1 MASDFLNKMASGRA
15 AKIDK
20 EYGAGSY
27 GSSAWLE
34 KPAAPSKSPSSGTGK
49 KKKNKILEWLD
60 NHMAGDAAGDFGWD
74 VGKQT
79 RDFNAALAEMN
90 TPDPIKPLSITAR
103 TSSDYSSQTRGQ
115 LRNSDTIAQEAFS
128 YFQAHPDVKVDSR
141 TIDGWLHDNDYSGD
155 AAKEFKAYLKKYGA
169 GYSPL
174 ADKDTRANT
183 FNTDDRQNKIA
194 ENVMYKNFNQEAADA
209 LLKDVDALTE
219 AISKSFNT
227 DRYQTAD
234 ERAATAHNIDSLQE
248 CLRRLT
254 AMGYDTS
261 EMLGEM
267 DNLYGDNSKLDE
279 FYRQFTGAEQFAE
292 WTDAQN
298 GKVHNVGK
306 LLVGTVHQGLE
317 GWANGIYNLLDMVAG
332 GNEGWAQEVWYMLGM
347 DAITGM
353 DDNIIH
359 HLKNVSDAEAQSVAE
374 HYATNAS
381 ATKLSQAINE
391 YGTATIRMVPDFI
404 TMLLTAGTSAAAT
417 GTAGVST
424 VARTGGLAAY
434 SDIAMA
440 GNRMTEASA
449 ILKSAAQD
457 MAHSPAAITSF
468 VQITGD
474 SYKEALDNGSSR
486 GEAEA
491 YALMNGF
498 LGTLIEV
505 GGADEALGGIQK
517 HLPKAVR
524 ETVANPKVSRILETF
539 GQSLGEGVEEVEQG
553 VLGRLLYSEIT
564 GTPVELFSTEN
575 EDALINPNV
584 MVKDAL
590 GGIIVGGVMTA
601 GSLGTAAAVHA
612 VDTKIKTAQI
622 GDALKGRVFDTMQS
636 LVVGTTYNKES
647 ETYKKAQ
654 SIYSKLEAADNVADA
669 YKKIKAKDIVE
680 LRQLMETERE
690 EYGPTA
696 QTEAD
701 AAALTQAIHP
711 EATVLSGTAGSLV
724 EAGLSVEQAQKS
736 AEVIDALARGES
748 VGSNQINKVFLRPDS
763 GAARAAFTEATGIEV
778 PTGTS
783 SELRAFFK
791 SVPERI
797 KANAQSAQQIVDQ
810 AREQQA
816 QVEEPA
822 AEAAP
827 TAVAPTAVAPE
838 SPAVAM
844 PIPPAA
850 QAAQPTAEA
859 PAAETTAPAATPMPT
874 AAQAAAAKVKP
885 RKKARTPAAKTRTD
899 EVTQRTVELKNGE
912 RLDRDRFHTMMRN
925 AIREVE
931 GETEVTEDELDQM
944 FEEALKLNAE
954 AGPLDAELIE
964 LGENGGSKLSL
975 GMLETL
981 RDRTAVGPEAEL
993 IKLQQHIFTETER
1006 MITRFVTDTVTKY
1019 GGVKHV
1025 VIDNTLE
1032 EEANGM
1038 IQGDTMYLNP
1048 GIITNESAL
1057 QMVIGHE
1064 YFHRSLA
1071 GKSTDKARHNA
1082 IDEVIDTYKDMA
1094 QRGMLSA
1101 KLERQVKGL
1110 DAKIEETRQLYH
1122 DFLINKENP
1131 STGKQYTEDE
1141 LTKMLDDYYI
1151 KEEIACDWMGIAFES
1166 SNTLARMA
1174 GVKPSVA
1181 TRLVR
1186 TIHDLVDSVFGDELT
1201 KDEIELEHTMK
1212 ALSDELLRGLEAAAK
1227 GEAETTGPRYAIPA
1241 KGQAPTQMGPTE
1253 ADVADASVI
1262 TDPEG
1267 PVTTAVRDVHDAV
1280 KKFSLSSLAQ
1290 ASGFVAKQDEET
1302 GEVWF
1307 ERNGERVDTVTVED
1321 IDNSPIGAL
1330 IDYSRDIGDF
1340 GSNRKAARQM
1350 ADEQKQFFAD
1360 FCTMAATT
1368 RDFQFAGSALFTAL
1382 KSNSDAQYRTTYD
1395 FPSICTKTQA
1405 VIDVMS
1411 KAMVEK
1417 AKANAEKGTYEG
1429 GLTPEEIEYC
1439 YYQVHFDGNP
1449 VPCPECYVFSR
1460 WVGIGSLLDNIWNYQ
1475 NVYAEMSVDA
1485 VEAEYQ
1491 AMLSEMDAYAKA
1503 NDINLGRAKGS
1514 LAKKYSKT
1522 YEDLKE
1528 KIEKADNQGEKVK
1541 DTDRQALRLME
1552 LKMNTVKAMTWI
1564 DKVYFGGKAHTKA
1577 SPRRFVPVDVLFNLN
1592 DGNTFATDYP
1602 EAWGFRCTQGAG
1614 YGKAIAPYAEAVVG
1628 EGILGTANTNATLK
1642 SKKDGT
1648 LVNPFIDSSKIDLND
1663 KNKAGRTK
1671 KLESAR
1677 KKQLTQAFIGGQ
1689 RFSSTS
1695 DARFENATDFLI
1707 AALEVQAM
1715 HGMVQVYTKVPGA
1728 VPVYDRW
1735 GFSSNMS
1742 LMPKGSGLD
1751 SQGRPVD
1758 TSVGGMNPQ
1767 VARELRDE
1775 YEYQGTI
1782 TIGLNDNHIR
1792 KLFNQT
1798 WRDFIIPYHA
1808 SGGKAELVASFRS
1821 IQDDGDVN
1829 NVHSTDYTRVQG
1841 EKVLSDEVLRWQGK
1855 SDKEIERIHAN
1866 RAARLAILTG
1876 KGTVDMSVVNK
1887 NPYLKELYS
1896 RLHGKW
1902 KGVQLTKGVC
1912 EKQIFPNEYWD
1923 ESVSYEDS
1931 KKITTDYLAYC
1942 ESLGMLH
1949 KFSGMV
1955 PSNGKLISIKGY
1967 DENGARVPLT
1977 DLAYKYDKEGNKT
1990 EEVED
1995 YFWKVLTDRRMF
2007 GNQGQYL
2014 PQRFVN
2020 LTGTTTAEMMDFGTA
2035 NRFGER
2041 AGRQY
2046 DPTKAAQTAEVV
2058 AQNIV
2063 NGTVPE
2069 LKNSPLRA
2077 AAEKKAKKGGKK
2089 YSLSD
2094 FKPKANT
2101 EGMTAIS
2108 EAIMHI
2114 EEIKRF
2120 TGKEFVDIYKKYP
2133 AVNFI
2138 ERFIVGDPTVAG
2150 DLKMSIEGADYIA
2163 LDKLKYYP
2171 VHALPPSFRK
2181 AHRGAITKYNK
2192 VLNEAIEN
2200 AFHADKPIVGRD
2212 LGIKSREVSLTR
2224 LEELFN
2230 ELNADG
2236 ETAALA
2242 RKVFSFA
2249 QEHPEIAREIKF
2261 KRIGSDP
2268 FDRRTMGLQFG
2279 DKVRYDTTYFNSP
2292 YFTDQKKAGTI
2303 LHELIHASTVYALE
2317 GYNLG
2322 WYMDNPP
2329 LEDACKAIYDVY
2341 REIQHAPEMVN
2352 ADGKRFYG
2360 CTNAKEMVAELAD
2373 PEFRLALKKKNLWER
2388 LVDAIKRLLGIEP
2401 GNAYDAVNRAFDQLL
2416 ENYDYG
2422 LERRYIRAAMNS
2434 GSRYNNFSEVET
2446 ETTAAEEEIF
2456 DAGTRYSLRT
2466 EAPPKKTQWGFKLMT
2481 VDADGKP
2488 HAMFID
2494 SEMPYEI
2501 GEWYNADSPN
2511 LDDLKDLEPGFTYLI
2526 GEDGKIVEDGLDFTD
2541 GRGRPQHIE
2550 GRYPILHDGKPKL
2563 PPKGAVKAATG
2574 IGARWMRIDM
2584 YSANQQHMSPTN
2596 DGKRYS
2602 NVGIGG
2608 GGSVSTFAIR
2618 PGIHAVDIP
2627 SMAHIGAEN
2636 EQGEIDRRRPD
2647 QRWFLIEYPVDRD
2660 YNQEAFG
2667 NRTKDIRNHLPT
2679 DGWYSFQTNSGAE
2692 KRQHWFITGA
2702 MKIVGAVSEKDVR
2715 AYTESKGF
2723 EQDLEWKDGKV
2734 YDDAADTIDLM
2745 KYAEEHQDTRTPSKA
2760 EMREKIEAGRKG
2772 DKKYSLGD
2780 GYVESGN
2787 SARMTNDRIDYL
2799 IDDSGAGRKKDYA
2812 QMWITSINPTD
2823 FINLTTGKIQDREL
2837 FDKYPGDYGTTVDEY
2852 DFIDGLKKNMRQT
2865 PYLNIDAYGNVI
2877 GHEGRHRMRALERKG
2892 ITSAEIVVRFYD
2904 EGSLIKNVN
2913 VVNGRLETLDTAIVT
2928 NQMGTGQTATLTN
2941 LIPVNLDHKEEIL
2954 QSYGEGRAAEGDI
2967 RYSLKSDLDSD
2978 YLELAK
2984 DPESNREQLQ
2994 AMVDEAA
3001 KKAGYTEQVF
3011 HGTGNQF
3018 NVFKRDINGI
3028 YTTDNEAVAGTYG
3041 SRVLR
3046 LYGKK
3051 GNKVLRIDAHNAPH
3065 FSIGKEYIPLDF
3077 SDYPLLRGK
3086 DNYRTDDITKIANVE
3101 GYDVV
3106 VITNVYDTSSAI
3118 ANIEGD
3124 GFATDI
3130 VYFDPNQIKSAD
3142 PVTYDD
3148 AGNVIPLSERFN
3160 PENADIRYSL
3170 KQEPRKDLSDEP
3182 QVFNNSVDY
3191 FGGKLS
3197 EGQAEYF
3204 ADSMVRIGGKLLPV
3218 YHGTPEEFN
3227 IFERGVVQNHA
3238 TGPVGFHW
3246 AAFDKEYAREY
3257 SGDDREPIKGYLN
3270 ITNILEIGSID
3281 NYTNYDR
3288 TAAELAKKIG
3298 VSKETID
3305 QQMDDN
3311 YYDYLWQLTGSK
3323 WFMDRVIELGYDGV
3337 LAYESGLKT
3346 FGFIDSNQFKRADNL
3361 NPTADPDIRY
3371 SLKQGEKPTA
3381 ETKRTVLTGSS
3392 VGTILSRVR
3401 GNTFAYSKFFN
3412 ETELMMQGLREEDMT
3427 YNPVSEAESMRQA
3440 ESRLRADYAGEK
3452 KNLGA
3457 AGKAWSGA
3465 DLDTAMGI
3473 LSNELAK
3480 ARATDSEKSYDEVVR
3495 WAQMIRLKGTQAGQ
3509 MIQAFAKYTR
3519 TPEGVLVRAVDD
3531 LDKTNLDKDQKKELL
3546 NKVRDF
3552 ANTLSAIKDGDK
3564 AGLIEIILRQAKQR
3578 NTKVS
3583 SATRKALENQ
3593 DFTYLYNTAVTQLD
3607 QITKDYISASAG
3619 KKIATYQTIAHL
3631 LNLRTAGR
3639 NVISNTVFNFIDT
3652 VANNIAV
3659 VPDLM
3664 MSIISGKR
3672 TVGLESSLT
3681 KSARE
3686 GAKAGRAK
3694 AQIEIALDVAPDDS
3708 RDKYGTARRTWKMVG
3723 NPGAKV
3729 MSSLEKAMGF
3739 ELNYTDESAKGRIR
3753 GMVMQSLKPFVEKG
3767 WMTVEEAESLAEQEA
3782 LYRTFQDDTLLSQF
3796 MGDMK
3801 KAFNVFGFGGQRST
3815 EYEDQIARG
3824 NKVKR
3829 AIDKNTHDFGLGDI
3843 VLKYTQVPGALLTRA
3858 FEYSPVGAAKALRN
3872 IGLFVSSKHALNQQA
3887 KAAQQTIEKYREAA
3901 EAGDAVAQ
3909 EMIRRAEAKLR
3920 KAEIKLTRDQRM
3932 AALQMS
3938 RAFTGTGLITLFAM
3952 AALKGVMSRADDEGD
3967 ADAKSLLDS
3976 QGISGTQLNLDA
3988 LVRMMNGESTEWRE
4002 GDVLAA
4008 VDFLEPLNSL
4018 MTMGAMVAKSDE
4030 CQSVWDMY
4038 KNPDLLFN
4046 RGAANALYYSIGE
4059 LSVMQTLQTIQ
4070 NSAQYYD
4077 PDSGIPQWLTI
4088 AIDVARGSA
4097 TGFIPGPVRQL
4108 GQAMDPYYRDS
4119 YSSKDI
4125 GDRFRDSIWGALPG
4139 ARETLPIKQTPLGED
4154 KMQEEQPLRAINAF
4168 LMPGSL
4174 RTYRET
4180 AMTKELERVY
4190 EASGVTN
4197 IFPDRNAPYKVK
4209 VPDSEY
4215 ELDTAARRQYQL
4227 TRGNEYIQAVGA
4239 MMNSDAYKSADAVT
4253 QGELLA
4259 KAKSFANYLAKK
4271 EVDGANGGSYTDA
4284 EMENYIAARDA
4295 TGMSIADYYQARGPL
4310 SDIKSDKKP
4319 DGKIIRDSRKP
4330 KVIDYIN
4337 GLGYLTPEQK
4347 TYIFAHEYSSY
4358 LNDDGSYK
4366 NTIYELP
4373 WN

>member
-1 MASDFLNKMASGRA
+1 MATYNELKSKYL
-15 AKIDK
+15 DK
-20 EYGAGSY
+20 GVESEKSEAYGKSWPGTSITK
-27 GSSAWLE
+27 ST
-34 KPAAPSKSPSSGTGK
+34 PSKSSSSGAGK
-49 KKKNKILEWLD
+49 KKKNKLLEWLD

-74 VGKQT
+74 MGEQT
-79 RDFNAALAEMN
+79 RNFNAALAEMN

-267 DNLYGDNSKLDE
+267 DNLYGDNSKVDE

-292 WTDAQN
+292 WADAQN
-298 GKVHNVGK
+298 GKVHSVGK
-306 LLVGTVHQGLE
+306 LLGGIVHQGLE

-359 HLKNVSDAEAQSVAE
+359 HMKNVSDAEAQSVAE

-404 TMLLTAGTSAAAT
+404 TMFLTAGTSAAAT
-417 GTAGVST
+417 GIEGVST

-434 SDIAMA
+434 SDIATA

-539 GQSLGEGVEEVEQG
+539 GQSLSEGKEEVEQG

-736 AEVIDALARGES
+736 AEVIEALARGES
-748 VGSNQINKVFLRPDS
+748 VSSNQINKVFLRPDS

-783 SELRAFFK
+783 SDLRAFFK

-810 AREQQA
+810 AREQQS

-850 QAAQPTAEA
+850 QAAQPTAEV
-859 PAAETTAPAATPMPT
+859 PAAETTTPAATPIPT

-885 RKKARTPAAKTRTD
+885 RKKARTPAAKTRTA
-899 EVTQRTVELKNGE
+899 EVTQRTVELKTGE

-1141 LTKMLDDYYI
+1141 LTEMLDDYYI

-1186 TIHDLVDSVFGDELT
+1186 TIRDLVDSVFGDELT
-1201 KDEIELEHTMK
+1201 KDEIELERTMK

-1241 KGQAPTQMGPTE
+1241 KGQTPTQMGPTE
-1253 ADVADASVI
+1253 ADAADASVI

-1340 GSNRKAARQM
+1340 GTNRKAARQM

-1460 WVGIGSLLDNIWNYQ
+1460 WVGIGGLLDNIWNYQ
-1475 NVYAEMSVDA
+1475 NVYAEMPVDA

-1514 LAKKYSKT
+1514 LAKKYSKK

-1577 SPRRFVPVDVLFNLN
+1577 SPRRFVPADVLFNLN

-1728 VPVYDRW
+1728 VPVYDKW

-1821 IQDDGDVN
+1821 IQDNGDVN

-1866 RAARLAILTG
+1866 REARLAILTG

-1902 KGVQLTKGVC
+1902 KGVQLTRGVC

-1942 ESLGMLH
+1942 DSLGMLH

-1955 PSNGKLISIKGY
+1955 PSNGKLITIKGY

-2020 LTGTTTAEMMDFGTA
+2020 LTGTTTAEMMDFGTT

-2077 AAEKKAKKGGKK
+2077 AAEKKAKKDDKK

-2114 EEIKRF
+2114 EEINRF

-2138 ERFIVGDPTVAG
+2138 ERFIDGDPAVAR

-2171 VHALPPSFRK
+2171 VHALPSGFRK

-2192 VLNEAIEN
+2192 IFNEAIEN

-2212 LGIKSREVSLTR
+2212 LGIKSGEVSLNR

-2230 ELNADG
+2230 ELNSND
-2236 ETAALA
+2236 EIEELA
-2242 RKVFSFA
+2242 RKVFNFVR
-2249 QEHPEIAREIKF
+2249 ENPEIARNIKF

-2279 DKVRYDTTYFNSP
+2279 DKVRYDTTFFNSP
-2292 YFTDQKKAGTI
+2292 YLTDQKKAGII

-2360 CTNAKEMVAELAD
+2360 CTNAKEMVAELAN

-2434 GSRYNNFSEVET
+2434 GSRYNNFSEVEA

-2913 VVNGRLETLDTAIVT
+2913 AVNGRLETLDTAVFT

-2954 QSYGEGRAAEGDI
+2954 QSYGEGHAAEGDI

-2984 DPESNREQLQ
+2984 DPEANREQLQ

-3001 KKAGYTEQVF
+3001 KKAGYLTKGK
-3011 HGTGNQF
+3011 HGTTQKFTVF
-3018 NVFKRDINGI
+3018 NTNKSSKDNAFGRGIYLTNDEADARGYAGTNGIWTADLTNNVDAYARDIADSKYDEEEDYSDWIDEYNSAWDEKSAQIARDG
-3028 YTTDNEAVAGTYG
+3028 
-3041 SRVLR
+3041 RVLSLYAKLNSPFTITDSNTISLETAKAIINAMDVPAFYKSDYLYDVER
-3046 LYGKK
+3046 LSDEN
-3051 GNKVLRIDAHNAPH
+3051 GNVPV
-3065 FSIGKEYIPLDF
+3065 YDF
-3077 SDYPLLRGK
+3077 SDGNWSKYLSQALRSL
-3086 DNYRTDDITKIANVE
+3086 
-3101 GYDVV
+3101 GYDGIVDETV
-3106 VITNVYDTSSAI
+3106 NLKFRLFKGTVHTIVFDATNV
-3118 ANIEGD
+3118 
-3124 GFATDI
+3124 
-3130 VYFDPNQIKSAD
+3130 KSAD

-3148 AGNVIPLSERFN
+3148 AGNVIPLSERFS
-3160 PENADIRYSL
+3160 PEND
-3170 KQEPRKDLSDEP
+3170 
-3182 QVFNNSVDY
+3182 
-3191 FGGKLS
+3191 
-3197 EGQAEYF
+3197 
-3204 ADSMVRIGGKLLPV
+3204 
-3218 YHGTPEEFN
+3218 
-3227 IFERGVVQNHA
+3227 
-3238 TGPVGFHW
+3238 
-3246 AAFDKEYAREY
+3246 
-3257 SGDDREPIKGYLN
+3257 
-3270 ITNILEIGSID
+3270 
-3281 NYTNYDR
+3281 
-3288 TAAELAKKIG
+3288 
-3298 VSKETID
+3298 
-3305 QQMDDN
+3305 
-3311 YYDYLWQLTGSK
+3311 
-3323 WFMDRVIELGYDGV
+3323 
-3337 LAYESGLKT
+3337 
-3346 FGFIDSNQFKRADNL
+3346 
-3361 NPTADPDIRY
+3361 DIRY

-3583 SATRKALENQ
+3583 SATRKALEKQ
-3593 DFTYLYNTAVTQLD
+3593 EFTYLYNTAITQLD

-3619 KKIATYQTIAHL
+3619 KKIATYQTISHL

-3664 MSIISGKR
+3664 MSIITGKR

-3694 AQIEIALDVAPDDS
+3694 AQIEIALDVAPDNS

-3782 LYRTFQDDTLLSQF
+3782 LYRTFQDDTLLSRF

-3824 NKVKR
+3824 NKVER

-3872 IGLFVSSKHALNQQA
+3872 IGLFVSSKHALNQQT
-3887 KAAQQTIEKYREAA
+3887 KAAQQTIDKYREAA

-3952 AALKGVMSRADDEGD
+3952 AALTGVMSRADDEGD

-3988 LVRMMNGESTEWRE
+3988 LVRMMSGESTEWRE

-4190 EASGVTN
+4190 EASGATN
-4197 IFPDRNAPYKVK
+4197 IFPDRNAPYKVN
-4209 VPDSEY
+4209 VPGSEY

-4227 TRGNEYIQAVGA
+4227 TRGNEYTQAVGA

-4319 DGKIIRDSRKP
+4319 DGKTIRDSRKP

-4337 GLGYLTPEQK
+4337 GLDYLTPEQK
-4347 TYIFAHEYSSY
+4347 TYIFVQEYSSY

>member
-1 MASDFLNKMASGRA
+1 
-15 AKIDK
+15 
-20 EYGAGSY
+20 
-27 GSSAWLE
+27 
-34 KPAAPSKSPSSGTGK
+34 
-49 KKKNKILEWLD
+49 
-60 NHMAGDAAGDFGWD
+60 
-74 VGKQT
+74 
-79 RDFNAALAEMN
+79 
-90 TPDPIKPLSITAR
+90 
-103 TSSDYSSQTRGQ
+103 
-115 LRNSDTIAQEAFS
+115 
-128 YFQAHPDVKVDSR
+128 
-141 TIDGWLHDNDYSGD
+141 
-155 AAKEFKAYLKKYGA
+155 
-169 GYSPL
+169 
-174 ADKDTRANT
+174 
-183 FNTDDRQNKIA
+183 
-194 ENVMYKNFNQEAADA
+194 
-209 LLKDVDALTE
+209 
-219 AISKSFNT
+219 
-227 DRYQTAD
+227 
-234 ERAATAHNIDSLQE
+234 
-248 CLRRLT
+248 
-254 AMGYDTS
+254 
-261 EMLGEM
+261 
-267 DNLYGDNSKLDE
+267 
-279 FYRQFTGAEQFAE
+279 
-292 WTDAQN
+292 
-298 GKVHNVGK
+298 
-306 LLVGTVHQGLE
+306 
-317 GWANGIYNLLDMVAG
+317 
-332 GNEGWAQEVWYMLGM
+332 
-347 DAITGM
+347 
-353 DDNIIH
+353 
-359 HLKNVSDAEAQSVAE
+359 
-374 HYATNAS
+374 
-381 ATKLSQAINE
+381 
-391 YGTATIRMVPDFI
+391 
-404 TMLLTAGTSAAAT
+404 
-417 GTAGVST
+417 
-424 VARTGGLAAY
+424 
-434 SDIAMA
+434 
-440 GNRMTEASA
+440 
-449 ILKSAAQD
+449 
-457 MAHSPAAITSF
+457 
-468 VQITGD
+468 
-474 SYKEALDNGSSR
+474 
-486 GEAEA
+486 
-491 YALMNGF
+491 
-498 LGTLIEV
+498 
-505 GGADEALGGIQK
+505 
-517 HLPKAVR
+517 
-524 ETVANPKVSRILETF
+524 
-539 GQSLGEGVEEVEQG
+539 
-553 VLGRLLYSEIT
+553 
-564 GTPVELFSTEN
+564 
-575 EDALINPNV
+575 
-584 MVKDAL
+584 
-590 GGIIVGGVMTA
+590 
-601 GSLGTAAAVHA
+601 
-612 VDTKIKTAQI
+612 
-622 GDALKGRVFDTMQS
+622 
-636 LVVGTTYNKES
+636 
-647 ETYKKAQ
+647 
-654 SIYSKLEAADNVADA
+654 
-669 YKKIKAKDIVE
+669 
-680 LRQLMETERE
+680 METERE

-748 VGSNQINKVFLRPDS
+748 VSSNQINKVFLRPDS

-783 SELRAFFK
+783 SDLRAFFK

-810 AREQQA
+810 AREQQS

-859 PAAETTAPAATPMPT
+859 PAAETTTPTATPMPT

-885 RKKARTPAAKTRTD
+885 RKKARTPAAKTRTA

-912 RLDRDRFHTMMRN
+912 RLDRDHFHTMMRN

-1110 DAKIEETRQLYH
+1110 DAKVEETRQLYH

-1141 LTKMLDDYYI
+1141 LTEMLDDYYI

-1186 TIHDLVDSVFGDELT
+1186 TIRDLVDSVFGDELT
-1201 KDEIELEHTMK
+1201 KDEIELERTMK

-1241 KGQAPTQMGPTE
+1241 KGQTPTQMGPTE
-1253 ADVADASVI
+1253 ADAADASVI

-1340 GSNRKAARQM
+1340 GTNRKAARQM

-1460 WVGIGSLLDNIWNYQ
+1460 WVGIGGLLDNIWNYQ
-1475 NVYAEMSVDA
+1475 NVYAEMPVDA

-1514 LAKKYSKT
+1514 LAKKYSKK

-1577 SPRRFVPVDVLFNLN
+1577 SPRRFVPADVLFNLN

-1751 SQGRPVD
+1751 AQGRPVD

-1821 IQDDGDVN
+1821 IQDNGDVN

-1866 RAARLAILTG
+1866 RKARLAILTG

-1902 KGVQLTKGVC
+1902 KGVQLTRGVC

-1955 PSNGKLISIKGY
+1955 PSNGKLITIKGY

-2020 LTGTTTAEMMDFGTA
+2020 LTGTTTAEMMDFGTT

-2077 AAEKKAKKGGKK
+2077 AAEKKAKKDDKK

-2138 ERFIVGDPTVAG
+2138 ERFIDGDPAVAK

-2212 LGIKSREVSLTR
+2212 LGIKSGEVSLNR

-2230 ELNADG
+2230 ELNSND
-2236 ETAALA
+2236 EIEELA
-2242 RKVFSFA
+2242 RKVFNFVR
-2249 QEHPEIAREIKF
+2249 ENPEIARNIKF

-2268 FDRRTMGLQFG
+2268 FDRRTMGVQFG
-2279 DKVRYDTTYFNSP
+2279 DKVRYDTTFFNSP
-2292 YFTDQKKAGTI
+2292 YLTDQQKAGTI
-2303 LHELIHASTVYALE
+2303 LHELIHASSVYALT
-2317 GYNLG
+2317 GYDRG
-2322 WYMDNPP
+2322 WYLDNPP

-2341 REIQHAPEMVN
+2341 REIQDAPEMVD
-2352 ADGKRFYG
+2352 AAGKRFYG
-2360 CTNAKEMVAELAD
+2360 CTNAKEMVAELAN

-2416 ENYDYG
+2416 ENYDYD

-2446 ETTAAEEEIF
+2446 ETTTAEEEIF

-2636 EQGEIDRRRPD
+2636 EQGKIDRRRPD

-2702 MKIVGAVSEKDVR
+2702 MKIVGAVSEKDMR

-2780 GYVESGN
+2780 GYVASGN

-2892 ITSAEIVVRFYD
+2892 ITSAEIVVKFYD

-2913 VVNGRLETLDTAIVT
+2913 VVNGRLETLDTAIFT

-2954 QSYGEGRAAEGDI
+2954 RSYGEGHAAEGDI
-2967 RYSLKSDLDSD
+2967 RYSLRNTPLTTTDEQKNNTTDGDVETVIDLSENQKLIDRIGTARGSERYNIIREYILEELAEQPITLSDGRKAVVDKSDAKHIAARSWDKKTAEISQIKKIVETAKLVAEEESSKNDKFSYYYYYEAKVKYGDDVISVFVNVGVGKNDKANHIYDITQNLRDTARLVDGGRLSKSIALSNGVSYINIPQTSEKGNTKFSIQDSD
-2978 YLELAK
+2978 
-2984 DPESNREQLQ
+2984 
-2994 AMVDEAA
+2994 
-3001 KKAGYTEQVF
+3001 
-3011 HGTGNQF
+3011 GN
-3018 NVFKRDINGI
+3018 
-3028 YTTDNEAVAGTYG
+3028 E
-3041 SRVLR
+3041 
-3046 LYGKK
+3046 
-3051 GNKVLRIDAHNAPH
+3051 
-3065 FSIGKEYIPLDF
+3065 
-3077 SDYPLLRGK
+3077 
-3086 DNYRTDDITKIANVE
+3086 
-3101 GYDVV
+3101 
-3106 VITNVYDTSSAI
+3106 
-3118 ANIEGD
+3118 
-3124 GFATDI
+3124 
-3130 VYFDPNQIKSAD
+3130 
-3142 PVTYDD
+3142 
-3148 AGNVIPLSERFN
+3148 LSEAQQEFFKDSKVRDKN
-3160 PENADIRYSL
+3160 GRLL
-3170 KQEPRKDLSDEP
+3170 KL
-3182 QVFNNSVDY
+3182 
-3191 FGGKLS
+3191 
-3197 EGQAEYF
+3197 
-3204 ADSMVRIGGKLLPV
+3204 
-3218 YHGTPEEFN
+3218 YHGTPSFGFSVFN
-3227 IFERGVVQNHA
+3227 TENMIFMSDSIDLAESYSDTPEVRSLFTEAQRIDPRTASIEDVLQ
-3238 TGPVGFHW
+3238 
-3246 AAFDKEYAREY
+3246 EYAKLTGEDYRKLAADEVSKKVESVESAAEEKKAALIQLCDRFASFDFNNPAIKELGLTEQDGLILSELSQELKTTDTIRETQAALSDFRGPQM
-3257 SGDDREPIKGYLN
+3257 SGLSDFAKSLIEG
-3270 ITNILEIGSID
+3270 EIYRYNSA
-3281 NYTNYDR
+3281 TANYDFYKHWVARAANGDAYVTYGDHYASADSIRDSLTAEMEGGNGNYALYANIKKPYIMDCEGENWTDIR
-3288 TAAELAKKIG
+3288 TPRKILQWISENG
-3298 VSKETID
+3298 YSKTYENSTPYGIAIWA
-3305 QQMDDN
+3305 QAH
-3311 YYDYLWQLTGSK
+3311 
-3323 WFMDRVIELGYDGV
+3323 GYDGV
-3337 LAYESGLKT
+3337 ILEDISDSGSYGAWT
-3346 FGFIDSNQFKRADNL
+3346 DEPVTEVIAFNANQVKDVNNL

-3531 LDKTNLDKDQKKELL
+3531 LDKANLDKDQKKELL

-3583 SATRKALENQ
+3583 SATRKALEKQ

-3631 LNLRTAGR
+3631 LNLRTAER
-3639 NVISNTVFNFIDT
+3639 NVISNAVFNFVDT

-3782 LYRTFQDDTLLSQF
+3782 LYRTFQDDTLLSRF

-3824 NKVKR
+3824 NKVER

-3901 EAGDAVAQ
+3901 EAGGAVAQ

-3967 ADAKSLLDS
+3967 ADAKSLLNS

-3988 LVRMMNGESTEWRE
+3988 LVRMMSGESTEWRE

-4174 RTYRET
+4174 RTYHET

-4190 EASGVTN
+4190 EASGATN
-4197 IFPDRNAPYKVK
+4197 IFPDRNAPYKVD
-4209 VPDSEY
+4209 VPGSEY

-4227 TRGNEYIQAVGA
+4227 TRGNEYTQAVGA

-4253 QGELLA
+4253 QAELLA

-4319 DGKIIRDSRKP
+4319 DGKTIRDSRKP

>member
-1 MASDFLNKMASGRA
+1 MASDFLNKMASDRA

-34 KPAAPSKSPSSGTGK
+34 KPAAPSKSSSSGAGK
-49 KKKNKILEWLD
+49 KKKNKLLEWLD

-74 VGKQT
+74 VGEQT
-79 RDFNAALAEMN
+79 RNFNAALAEMN
-90 TPDPIKPLSITAR
+90 TPDPIKPLPITAR
-103 TSSDYSSQTRGQ
+103 ASSDYSSQTRGQ

-267 DNLYGDNSKLDE
+267 DSLYGDNSKLDE

-306 LLVGTVHQGLE
+306 LFVGAAHQGLE

-359 HLKNVSDAEAQSVAE
+359 HLKNVSDAEAQSAAE
-374 HYATNAS
+374 YYATNAS

-391 YGTATIRMVPDFI
+391 YGTAAFRMVPDFI
-404 TMLLTAGTSAAAT
+404 TMFLTAGTSAAAT
-417 GTAGVST
+417 GIEGVST

-434 SDIAMA
+434 SDIATA
-440 GNRMTEASA
+440 GNRMTEATA

-524 ETVANPKVSRILETF
+524 ETVANPKVSGILKTF
-539 GQSLGEGVEEVEQG
+539 GQSLSEGKEEVEQG

-590 GGIIVGGVMTA
+590 GGLIVGGVMTA

-622 GDALKGRVFDTMQS
+622 GDALKGKVFDTMQS

-736 AEVIDALARGES
+736 AEVIEALARGES
-748 VGSNQINKVFLRPDS
+748 VSSNQINKVFLRPDS

-783 SELRAFFK
+783 SDLRAFFK

-827 TAVAPTAVAPE
+827 TAVAPE

-859 PAAETTAPAATPMPT
+859 PAAETTTPAATPIPT

-885 RKKARTPAAKTRTD
+885 RKKARTPAAKTRTA

-1071 GKSTDKARHNA
+1071 GKSTDKARHDA

-1122 DFLINKENP
+1122 DFLISKENP

-1141 LTKMLDDYYI
+1141 LTEMLDDYYI

-1186 TIHDLVDSVFGDELT
+1186 TIRDLVDSVFGDELT
-1201 KDEIELEHTMK
+1201 KDEIELERTMK

-1241 KGQAPTQMGPTE
+1241 KGQTPTQMGPTE
-1253 ADVADASVI
+1253 ADAADASVI

-1340 GSNRKAARQM
+1340 GTNRKAARQM

-1460 WVGIGSLLDNIWNYQ
+1460 WVGIGGLLDNIWNYQ
-1475 NVYAEMSVDA
+1475 NVYAEMPVDA

-1514 LAKKYSKT
+1514 LAKKYSKK

-1577 SPRRFVPVDVLFNLN
+1577 SPRRFVPADVLFNLN

-1751 SQGRPVD
+1751 AQGRPVD

-1821 IQDDGDVN
+1821 IQDNGDVN

-1866 RAARLAILTG
+1866 REARLAILTG

-1902 KGVQLTKGVC
+1902 KGVQLTRGVC

-1955 PSNGKLISIKGY
+1955 PSNGKLIIIKGY

-2020 LTGTTTAEMMDFGTA
+2020 LTGTTTAEMMDFGTT

-2077 AAEKKAKKGGKK
+2077 AAEKKAKKDDKK

-2114 EEIKRF
+2114 EEINRF

-2138 ERFIVGDPTVAG
+2138 ERFIAGDPTVVR

-2171 VHALPPSFRK
+2171 VHALPSSFRK

-2192 VLNEAIEN
+2192 IFNEAIEN

-2212 LGIKSREVSLTR
+2212 LGIKSGEVSLTR

-2230 ELNADG
+2230 ELNSND
-2236 ETAALA
+2236 EIEELA
-2242 RKVFSFA
+2242 RKVFNFVR
-2249 QEHPEIAREIKF
+2249 ENPEIARNIKF

-2292 YFTDQKKAGTI
+2292 YLTDQKKAGTI

-2341 REIQHAPEMVN
+2341 SEIQDAPEMVN

-2360 CTNAKEMVAELAD
+2360 CTNAKEMVAELAN

-2526 GEDGKIVEDGLDFTD
+2526 GEDGKIVEDGLDFID

-2647 QRWFLIEYPVDRD
+2647 QRWFLIEYPVDQD

-2799 IDDSGAGRKKDYA
+2799 IEDSGAGRKKDYA

-2954 QSYGEGRAAEGDI
+2954 QSYGEGHAAEGDI
-2967 RYSLKSDLDSD
+2967 RYSLDSE

-2984 DPESNREQLQ
+2984 DPEKNREQLQ

-3001 KKAGYTEQVF
+3001 KRAGYDSPRLY
-3011 HGTGNQF
+3011 HGTHSFGF
-3018 NVFKRDINGI
+3018 TKFDLDMMDDKSTIFL
-3028 YTTDNEAVAGTYG
+3028 TDNEYVAESYGGTLDKKDVSG
-3041 SRVLR
+3041 RPFDPMTASDEEVLR
-3046 LYGKK
+3046 RYNELNSHRQAAKIYTPDEVADLRAEYLSEIRKSSEAVQKLYQ
-3051 GNKVLRIDAHNAPH
+3051 AMQ
-3065 FSIGKEYIPLDF
+3065 
-3077 SDYPLLRGK
+3077 
-3086 DNYRTDDITKIANVE
+3086 NVE
-3101 GYDVV
+3101 FRDALGLTDSDLQTVYALNTAAKSIATDGAADDLLYVDGLISSIMRTMSTNLSRSYGIMVPSEGFANSIRMLAVLNGITTNNEKV
-3106 VITNVYDTSSAI
+3106 VIT
-3118 ANIEGD
+3118 EKH
-3124 GFATDI
+3124 GFAQTMKQVRRQLADNLIAEADQGIYSLYVNTDNLFEIECNGDLWDEIDVPKELREYVPVGANELVNTRRIAAAAKEAGYDGVIFRDI
-3130 VYFDPNQIKSAD
+3130 VDVGADAYDYYESDVYAIYDPGRAKSAD

-3148 AGNVIPLSERFN
+3148 NGNVIPLSERFS
-3160 PENADIRYSL
+3160 PEND
-3170 KQEPRKDLSDEP
+3170 
-3182 QVFNNSVDY
+3182 
-3191 FGGKLS
+3191 
-3197 EGQAEYF
+3197 
-3204 ADSMVRIGGKLLPV
+3204 
-3218 YHGTPEEFN
+3218 
-3227 IFERGVVQNHA
+3227 
-3238 TGPVGFHW
+3238 
-3246 AAFDKEYAREY
+3246 
-3257 SGDDREPIKGYLN
+3257 
-3270 ITNILEIGSID
+3270 
-3281 NYTNYDR
+3281 
-3288 TAAELAKKIG
+3288 
-3298 VSKETID
+3298 
-3305 QQMDDN
+3305 
-3311 YYDYLWQLTGSK
+3311 
-3323 WFMDRVIELGYDGV
+3323 
-3337 LAYESGLKT
+3337 
-3346 FGFIDSNQFKRADNL
+3346 
-3361 NPTADPDIRY
+3361 DIRY

-3583 SATRKALENQ
+3583 SATRKALEKQ
-3593 DFTYLYNTAVTQLD
+3593 EFTYLYNTAITQLD

-3619 KKIATYQTIAHL
+3619 KKIATYQTISHL

-3782 LYRTFQDDTLLSQF
+3782 LYRTFQDDTLLSRF

-3920 KAEIKLTRDQRM
+3920 KAEIKLTRDQHM

-3967 ADAKSLLDS
+3967 ADAKSLLNS

-4077 PDSGIPQWLTI
+4077 PDSGIPQWLTT

-4108 GQAMDPYYRDS
+4108 GQAMDPYYRDT

-4190 EASGVTN
+4190 EASGATN
-4197 IFPDRNAPYKVK
+4197 IFPDRNAPYKVN
-4209 VPDSEY
+4209 VPGSEY
-4215 ELDTAARRQYQL
+4215 ELGTAARRQYQL
-4227 TRGNEYIQAVGA
+4227 TRGNEYTQAVGA

-4319 DGKIIRDSRKP
+4319 DGKTIRDSRKP

-4337 GLGYLTPEQK
+4337 GLDYLTPEQK